1 MHADGK
7 LGGLGDES
15 VDDQMTEINS
25 AFLKLMALEE
35 DGNQQVDTAES
46 AAEFDEEDENWS
58 QSSVEQHFASV
69 LLE

>member
-1 MHADGK
+1 M
-7 LGGLGDES
+7 GDES
-15 VDDQMTEINS
+15 VDEKMNEINS

-35 DGNQQVDTAES
+35 DGNLHQVE
-46 AAEFDEEDENWS
+46 AAEADFDDEDENWS